1 MSVDEV
7 QELPSLF
14 ELLLIDLRAA
24 HKIRDRVL
32 KIFGNLDLVDIEYNS
47 NSDCLEF
54 IFSVE
59 VASTEDMLKLARE
72 DNTKEDD

>member
-1 MSVDEV
+1 M

-54 IFSVE
+54 IFDVDDGYAGHIE
-59 VASTEDMLKLARE
+59 VANAEDMLKLARE
-72 DNTKEDD
+72 DNT